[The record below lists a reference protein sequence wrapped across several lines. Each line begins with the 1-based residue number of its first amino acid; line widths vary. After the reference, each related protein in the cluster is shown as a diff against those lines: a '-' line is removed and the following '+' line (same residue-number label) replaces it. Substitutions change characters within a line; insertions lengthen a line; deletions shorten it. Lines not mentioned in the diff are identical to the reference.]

1 MTHLIVLTPEK
12 RRLQQPFRSMTAFG
26 WTVEGM
32 QPYDL
37 DDRHLAAAD
46 VIYFCFMSDQIYLA
60 TIQDRLMAFLQRG
73 GHFVINDHVVIQ
85 WLPFLNRFQTV
96 PPRPF
101 TNWMIRPHEPG
112 AYFGRMDFSTFHV
125 HDGVLGQYS
134 RGYSEPPPGAQWL
147 CMIGPEDDL
156 KPVDWVWRYP
166 GGGRVLFHAGH
177 DLYKHNSG
185 PGQEP
190 NLTHD
195 ILRAIVVD

>member
-37 DDRHLAAAD
+37 EDRHLAAAD

-134 RGYSEPPPGAQWL
+134 RGYSEPPAGGAMALHDRPRGRSEAGRLGLAIPG
-147 CMIGPEDDL
+147 
-156 KPVDWVWRYP
+156 RRP
-166 GGGRVLFHAGH
+166 G
-177 DLYKHNSG
+177 
-185 PGQEP
+185 
-190 NLTHD
+190 
-195 ILRAIVVD
+195 VVPCRPRSLQA